1 MAQDTLHSAAF
12 RCRNPKVFRDHDI
25 CERKTEISGYMIYAE
40 VLVRLYP
47 VADEDRG
54 CEEEAFHHDSIVMPS
69 PDRRN

>member
-1 MAQDTLHSAAF
+1 
-12 RCRNPKVFRDHDI
+12 
-25 CERKTEISGYMIYAE
+25 MIYAE

>member
-1 MAQDTLHSAAF
+1 MAQDTLHSAADIRKYF
-12 RCRNPKVFRDHDI
+12 VIMTYVKDDGDIGIHYLCR
-25 CERKTEISGYMIYAE
+25 SWYA
-40 VLVRLYP
+40 LVRLYP